1 MKDNNKPKYSMWQSI
16 CFMLQHAW
24 QYRRCV
30 IFHCILLV
38 LLNVG
43 LNLIQLYISPTV
55 LGILEEG
62 RSLAQLLTVI
72 GLFVLGLVL
81 MRGFKTYIDAN
92 VLYSRVDIRKS
103 IVNDIIEKVGTTSYP
118 NTIEPE
124 FIKKLEK
131 AKNSTSGNDRATE
144 YIWTTMTSL
153 LTHVLSFLCYLGL
166 LSGLSWFLI
175 LLTLVITIIGFFVS
189 NRINMW
195 GYRHSDKEEGL
206 HRDTNYL
213 RSKMTSVTLA
223 KDIRI
228 LGLQDWLKSVWQKC
242 LSLLDAYAVKREK
255 VYIWINILDVALSF
269 LRNGIAYAYLIGMA
283 LSKNLS
289 ASEFLLYFTA
299 FTGFTNWVTGIMQEF
314 SSLHLQCLD
323 LSIVQE
329 FLNYP
334 EPFLFDKGEKPKE
347 SDSYELRMEHV
358 SFRYPGTEKY
368 IFRDLNLVIHP
379 GERIAIVGLNGA
391 GKTTIVKLLCGL
403 YDPDEGQVLLNGIDI
418 RKFDRRKYYDLFSAV
433 FQECSLMDITLG
445 ENVSQQIDAIEN
457 DRIRDCIERAGL
469 TSTVSQLPK
478 GLHTPVGRDVFLDG
492 VLFSGGQTLRL
503 MLARAVYKDGPILI
517 LDEPTA
523 ALDPLAEHD
532 IYMKYSAMTAGKTS
546 IFISHRLAS
555 TRFCDRIL
563 YVDGGGVKEEGTHE
577 QLLELGGGYA
587 SLVEIQSRYYQEGR
601 DIDET
606 AV

>member
-1 MKDNNKPKYSMWQSI
+1 MKPKEKPKYNMWQSI
-16 CFMLQHAW
+16 RFMLQHAW
-24 QYRRCV
+24 QHRRCV
-30 IFHCILLV
+30 IFHCILLI

-55 LGILEEG
+55 LGLLEDG
-62 RSLAQLLTVI
+62 KSLTQLLTTI

-81 MRGFKTYIDAN
+81 MRGCKTYIDSN
-92 VLYSRVDIRKS
+92 TIYSRIDIRKS
-103 IVNDIIEKVGTTSYP
+103 IVTDIIDKVGTTSYP
-118 NTIEPE
+118 NTLEPA
-124 FIKKLEK
+124 FLKKLEK
-131 AKNSTSGNDRATE
+131 AQNSTDGNDRATE
-144 YIWTTMTSL
+144 YIWTTLTNL
-153 LTHVLSFLCYLGL
+153 VTHVLSFLFYLAL
-166 LSGLSWFLI
+166 LSNLNWFLI
-175 LLTLVITIIGFFVS
+175 LLTLTITVVGFWVS

-195 GYRHSDKEEGL
+195 GYRHSDEEEAL
-206 HRDTNYL
+206 QRDTDYL
-213 RSKMTSVTLA
+213 RSKITSVTLA

-228 LGLQDWLKSVWQKC
+228 LGLQDWLQSVWQKC
-242 LSLLDAYAVKREK
+242 ISLLDAYAAKREK
-255 VYIWINILDVALSF
+255 VYIWVNILDVGLSF

-283 LSKNLS
+283 LSENLS
-289 ASEFLLYFTA
+289 VSAFLLYFAA
-299 FTGFTNWVTGIMQEF
+299 FTGFTNWITGIMQEF

-323 LSIVQE
+323 LSILQE

-334 EPFLFDKGEKPKE
+334 EPFLFDKGEKPKKA
-347 SDSYELRMEHV
+347 DRYELRMERV
-358 SFRYPGTEKY
+358 SFRYPGSEKY

-379 GERIAIVGLNGA
+379 GERIAIVGLNGV

-403 YDPDEGQVLLNGIDI
+403 YDPDEGRVLLNGTDI

-445 ENVSQQIDAIEN
+445 ENVSQQIDVIEN
-457 DRIRDCIERAGL
+457 DRISDCIERAGL

-492 VLFSGGQTLRL
+492 VLFSGGQTQRL
-503 MLARAVYKDGPILI
+503 MLARALYKDGPILI

-532 IYMKYSAMTAGKTS
+532 VYMKYSAMTEGKTS
-546 IFISHRLAS
+546 VFISHRLAS

-563 YVDGGGVKEEGTHE
+563 YVDDGRIKEEGTHE

-587 SLVEIQSRYYQEGR
+587 SLFEIQSRYYQEGR
-601 DIDET
+601 DIDEAT
-606 AV
+606 I

>member
-1 MKDNNKPKYSMWQSI
+1 MKNKEKPKHSMWQSI

-30 IFHCILLV
+30 IFHCVLLV

-62 RSLAQLLTVI
+62 RSLAQLLAAI

-118 NTIEPE
+118 NTLEPE

-166 LSGLSWFLI
+166 LSDLNWFLI
-175 LLTLVITIIGFFVS
+175 LLTLTITVVGFLVS

-195 GYRHSDKEEGL
+195 GYRHSDEEAAL
-206 HRDTNYL
+206 QRDTEYL

-242 LSLLDAYAVKREK
+242 LSLLNAYAAKREK
-255 VYIWINILDVALSF
+255 VYIWINILDVGLSF
-269 LRNGIAYAYLIGMA
+269 LRNGIAYAYLIGMV
-283 LSKNLS
+283 LSQNLS
-289 ASEFLLYFTA
+289 ASEFLLYFAA
-299 FTGFTNWVTGIMQEF
+299 FTGFTTWITGIMQEF

-403 YDPDEGQVLLNGIDI
+403 YDPEEGQVLLNGIDI

-492 VLFSGGQTLRL
+492 VLFSGGQTQRL
-503 MLARAVYKDGPILI
+503 MLARALYKDGPILI

-555 TRFCDRIL
+555 TRFCDRII
-563 YVDGGGVKEEGTHE
+563 YVDGGDIKEEGTHE

-587 SLVEIQSRYYQEGR
+587 ALFEIQSRYYQEGR
-601 DIDET
+601 DIDEAT
-606 AV
+606 V

>member
-1 MKDNNKPKYSMWQSI
+1 MKSKNKPKYSMWQSI
-16 CFMLQHAW
+16 RFMLRYAW
-24 QYRRCV
+24 KYRRSV

-55 LGILEEG
+55 LGILEVG
-62 RSLAQLLTVI
+62 GSLTRLLTAI

-81 MRGFKTYIDAN
+81 LRGYKTYLN
-92 VLYSRVDIRKS
+92 TNTLFPRVDIRTS
-103 IVNDIIEKVGTTSYP
+103 IVNDIIDKVGTTSYP
-118 NTIEPE
+118 NTLEPA

-131 AKNSTSGNDRATE
+131 AQNSTGGNDRATE
-144 YIWTTMTSL
+144 YIWTTLTSL
-153 LTHVLSFLCYLGL
+153 LTHVLGFLCYLGL
-166 LSGLSWFLI
+166 LSNLNWFLI
-175 LLTLVITIIGFFVS
+175 ILTLGITVVGFLVN

-195 GYRHSDKEEGL
+195 GYRHSDEEEAL
-206 HRDTNYL
+206 QRDTEYL

-228 LGLQDWLKSVWQKC
+228 LGLQDWLRSVWQKC

-255 VYIWINILDVALSF
+255 VYIWINILDIVLSF

-289 ASEFLLYFTA
+289 VSEFLLYFSA
-299 FTGFTNWVTGIMQEF
+299 FTGFTTWITGIMQEF

-334 EPFLFDKGEKPKE
+334 EPFLFDEGEEPQKAN
-347 SDSYELRMEHV
+347 SYELRLERV
-358 SFRYPGTEKY
+358 SFRYPGSEAY
-368 IFRDLNLVIHP
+368 IFKDLDLTVRA
-379 GERIAIVGLNGA
+379 GEKVAIVGLNGA

-403 YDPDEGQVLLNGIDI
+403 YDPDEGRVLLNGTDI

-445 ENVSQQIDAIEN
+445 ENVSQQVDVIEN

-469 TSTVSQLPK
+469 TSTVSQLSK

-492 VLFSGGQTLRL
+492 VLFSGGQIQRL
-503 MLARAVYKDGPILI
+503 MLARALYKDGPILI

-532 IYMKYSAMTAGKTS
+532 VYMKYSAMTQGKTS
-546 IFISHRLAS
+546 VFISHRLAS
-555 TRFCDRIL
+555 TRFCDRIV
-563 YVDGGGVKEEGTHE
+563 YVDGGRIKEEGTHE

-587 SLVEIQSRYYQEGR
+587 ALFEIQSRYYQEGR
-601 DIDET
+601 DMDEA